1 MNSKYEMLETRHKN
15 KQNEIKDLIKMK
27 KTQSN
32 IMKKK
37 FLLIILSIRGERI
50 NKASYVNRKRINEII
65 SAIKYA

>member
-1 MNSKYEMLETRHKN
+1 MLETRHKN